1 MIILSDDG
9 LELNKTELYQLM
21 KNILIKVFDCVGKD
35 MLNNI
40 SL

>member
-1 MIILSDDG
+1 MNIVSDDG
-9 LELNKTELYQLM
+9 LESDEIELYRLI
-21 KNILIKVFDCVGKD
+21 KNILIKVFDYLGKD

>member
-1 MIILSDDG
+1 MIIVSDD
-9 LELNKTELYQLM
+9 EMERDETELYQLI
-21 KNILIKVFDCVGKD
+21 KNILIKVFDYLGKD